1 MASAADKIPKNHGE
15 FYFDPALP
23 LWKEEALR
31 NREWLVKQNLW
42 GLTAQKARMLLKL
55 PTDQPLILSGHQPIF
70 FHPGVWAKCL
80 TASILA
86 ESVSGTACH
95 KITDTAMT
103 GEYIHTLPEVE
114 DNGKARRKELD
125 FFLTKDM
132 KQQEKTTP
140 YAHLPAPEFAA
151 LEKIFSDAQVFC
163 PEAIKGNL
171 RGFEEKLVK
180 GLKKN
185 PTWTDF
191 HLYTLKLL
199 DEICGTSRQYLT
211 GSKLWTSEPFLQ
223 FAANWLSNLAEM
235 NQAYNESL
243 DEYRKKY
250 GITHELSPM
259 PNLKFENWW
268 FEIPFWGVT
277 KYHQRHSLYA
287 KKDGKKLIL
296 KIKGGD
302 GTYPLD
308 QEDMQRQLGV
318 LNISLWPKA
327 IPQTLFCRMYLC
339 DFFIHGVGGSSY
351 EEVGDSLFKK
361 IFKANP
367 PAYGVVS
374 ATYLVDPEESRSMEV
389 ILLKEA
395 KIEWWGRALAQNPEY
410 LFTKAESWQKELP
423 VFMLPKFKDCYNNEK
438 LKKLASE
445 KIQCLEGLKDPA
457 KRPEASAKLKQ
468 VNFALYDSYT
478 EIIKTLEQGLLDIG
492 KLKQTKEVLGGREYP
507 FFCFSPQTFADMK
520 DKIRSAAHVEVEKA
534 ASGS

>member
-1 MASAADKIPKNHGE
+1 
-15 FYFDPALP
+15 
-23 LWKEEALR
+23 
-31 NREWLVKQNLW
+31 
-42 GLTAQKARMLLKL
+42 
-55 PTDQPLILSGHQPIF
+55 
-70 FHPGVWAKCL
+70 
-80 TASILA
+80 
-86 ESVSGTACH
+86 
-95 KITDTAMT
+95 
-103 GEYIHTLPEVE
+103 
-114 DNGKARRKELD
+114 
-125 FFLTKDM
+125 
-132 KQQEKTTP
+132 
-140 YAHLPAPEFAA
+140 
-151 LEKIFSDAQVFC
+151 
-163 PEAIKGNL
+163 
-171 RGFEEKLVK
+171 
-180 GLKKN
+180 
-185 PTWTDF
+185 
-191 HLYTLKLL
+191 
-199 DEICGTSRQYLT
+199 
-211 GSKLWTSEPFLQ
+211 
-223 FAANWLSNLAEM
+223 M

-445 KIQCLEGLKDPA
+445 KIQCLESLKDPA

-468 VNFALYDSYT
+468 INFALYDSYT

-507 FFCFSPQTFADMK
+507 FFCFSPQTFVDMK